1 MAVSMEMAVFWVA
14 STSEKLINFYQTTQH
29 DNPEEAIFRSLC
41 CSKGE
46 LFSSNTFLR
55 NINALV

>member
-1 MAVSMEMAVFWVA
+1 MRDFFDMLNDAYGKFYSPSEHLAVDEV
-14 STSEKLINFYQTTQH
+14 
-29 DNPEEAIFRSLC
+29 LC

-55 NINALV
+55 NINTLV